1 MEKVTVNGKSDTGK
15 NIYDVGKRK
24 VILTFSSLRR
34 RRGNLTMEK
43 SNGKYRESNKNPLT
57 IDL

>member
-1 MEKVTVNGKSDTGK
+1 M
-15 NIYDVGKRK
+15 IDVGKGK
-24 VILTFSSLRR
+24 SYINIFKYEEEK
-34 RRGNLTMEK
+34 GEGDPTMEK

>member
-1 MEKVTVNGKSDTGK
+1 VRE
-15 NIYDVGKRK
+15 KRK
-24 VILTFSSLRR
+24 VRLTFSSMRRRR
-34 RRGNLTMEK
+34 RRGDPTMEK

>member
-1 MEKVTVNGKSDTGK
+1 MENLTRGK
-15 NIYDVGKRK
+15 IYMIDVGKGK
-24 VILTFSSLRR
+24 SYINIFKYEEEE
-34 RRGNLTMEK
+34 GDPTMEK

>member
-1 MEKVTVNGKSDTGK
+1 LGKD
-15 NIYDVGKRK
+15 IYDRCGKKRK
-24 VILTFSSLRR
+24 VILTFSSMRR
-34 RRGNLTMEK
+34 RRGGDPTMEK